1 MSRNIIKIYL
11 DKGGPIDYIEIM
23 KQRKD
28 DPRLLILAEH
38 INRTG
43 VRIQEVADKIGVT
56 NRTIYNWLEAPNSR
70 VSPLA
75 GRRLNL
81 YLRRLG

>member
-1 MSRNIIKIYL
+1 MSRKIIKIIL
-11 DKGGPIDYIEIM
+11 DKGGSVDYIDIM
-23 KQRKD
+23 KHREN
-28 DPRLLILAEH
+28 DPRLLMLAEH
-38 INRTG
+38 VSRTG

-75 GRRLNL
+75 SRRLNL
-81 YLRRLG
+81 YLKRTE

>member
-1 MSRNIIKIYL
+1 
-11 DKGGPIDYIEIM
+11 M
-23 KQRKD
+23 KHRKD
-28 DPRLLILAEH
+28 DFRLVILAEY

-56 NRTIYNWLEAPNSR
+56 NRTIYNWLKAPNSR

-75 GRRLNL
+75 ARRLSL
-81 YLRRLG
+81 YLKRIDKGIT

>member
-1 MSRNIIKIYL
+1 
-11 DKGGPIDYIEIM
+11 M

-28 DPRLLILAEH
+28 DPRLLMLAEH

-56 NRTIYNWLEAPNSR
+56 NRTIYNWLKAPNSR

-75 GRRLNL
+75 ARRLSL
-81 YLRRLG
+81 YLKRVEQGS

>member
-1 MSRNIIKIYL
+1 M
-11 DKGGPIDYIEIM
+11 
-23 KQRKD
+23 
-28 DPRLLILAEH
+28 LAEH

-56 NRTIYNWLEAPNSR
+56 NRTIYNWLKAPNSR

-75 GRRLNL
+75 ARRLSL
-81 YLRRLG
+81 YLKRVEQGS

>member
-1 MSRNIIKIYL
+1 
-11 DKGGPIDYIEIM
+11 M
-23 KQRKD
+23 KKRKD
-28 DPRLLILAEH
+28 DFRLILLAEY

-43 VRIQEVADKIGVT
+43 IRIQEVADKIGVT

-75 GRRLNL
+75 SRRLTL
-81 YLRRLG
+81 YIKRIERGA